1 MAFKLHEWNETDFTG
16 GCLAY
21 LNKAYEVAVYDSLQ
35 EVPTVSFKYPMK
47 EEKADLI
54 QEYRIVS
61 VEGQAYRITTVKRDY
76 SGSRIMTVKANRIFY
91 EDAMRHHFT
100 TIGNDTDVTKSTIGV
115 DPYDVI
121 KLAIAD
127 TKFELISDSE
137 LKKMGMTR
145 IGADGVKIDF
155 YPTDKINTYDV
166 IQNVIEAYGRGEIYY
181 DNYRFA
187 VVERI
192 GKDNGVRMSIKKNM
206 TSLSVERSTQ
216 ELTTRLYMYGKDDLT
231 ISSVNGGKPYIESEE
246 GIEKYGIREA
256 YRDYSDYDD
265 PEKLKA
271 FGEWDLKGEGND
283 FRLDRPQLTITGDVV
298 DLSKLAEYGDFY
310 KIALGDT
317 VHVFEG
323 DIEHKKRIVSMKY
336 YPYSA
341 KQPSVTIGQPTL
353 ANPYYHAWYMG
364 KLLKTVQ
371 KNSGR
376 ANKLKTSY
384 FHGTLNSTQNPV
396 ESNNKKLL
404 LDGDLLIIKDS
415 QRDRIHIGNDEVDN
429 KKQFVFL
436 LYDVDG
442 NPVIFFDEN
451 GNGIF
456 SGTIR
461 GAKIESDTDI
471 NVNKDASVGQY
482 LRVGYISSYV
492 NDEGKTIY
500 KWSDESGILLSGYTS
515 IKTTNGGNNLA
526 IGAMSSIE
534 LNAAKVMQ
542 NGKRLLNE
550 ADLDSLKAQ
559 IHEIEKKIAGLE
571 S

>member
-1 MAFKLHEWNETDFTG
+1 MAFKLHEWNETEFTG

-21 LNKAYEVAVYDSLQ
+21 LNKAYEVAVFEGLQ
-35 EVPTVSFKYPMK
+35 ETHTVSFKYPMK
-47 EEKADLI
+47 DEKAELI
-54 QEYRIVS
+54 KENRIVS

-91 EDAMRHHFT
+91 EDAMRHHFP
-100 TIGNDTDVTKSTIGV
+100 TIGNDTDVSKSTIGV

-127 TKFELISDSE
+127 TKFELIPDSE
-137 LKKMGMTR
+137 LKEMGMTR

-206 TSLSVERSTQ
+206 TSLSVERNTQ

-231 ISSVNGGKPYIESEE
+231 ISSVNGGKPYSDSKE

-317 VHVFEG
+317 VHVFE
-323 DIEHKKRIVSMKY
+323 DNIEHKQRIVSMTY

-353 ANPYYHAWYMG
+353 ANAYYHAWYMG
-364 KLLKTVQ
+364 KLIKTIQ

-384 FHGTLNSTQNPV
+384 FHGTVNSTQNPV
-396 ESNNKKLL
+396 RSDNKQLL
-404 LDGDLLIIKDS
+404 LDGDLLSIKDS
-415 QRDRIHIGNDEVDN
+415 KRIRIRIGNYNGE
-429 KKQFVFL
+429 FVFII
-436 LYDVDG
+436 YDVKGNKAVYLNEDG
-442 NPVIFFDEN
+442 EAV
-451 GNGIF
+451 F
-456 SGTIR
+456 SGTIETMQDCIIQ
-461 GAKIESDTDI
+461 GM
-471 NVNKDASVGQY
+471 
-482 LRVGYISSYV
+482 LRVGMAGNNTKGIEFYGDTYSSQSECYAKMLPYV
-492 NDEGKTIY
+492 DVGGELKGINIEGGLWLNGYYVANENQIGDLRKRIALLEGKI
-500 KWSDESGILLSGYTS
+500 
-515 IKTTNGGNNLA
+515 N
-526 IGAMSSIE
+526 E
-534 LNAAKVMQ
+534 LKN
-542 NGKRLLNE
+542 
-550 ADLDSLKAQ
+550 SLK
-559 IHEIEKKIAGLE
+559 
-571 S
+571 

>member
-1 MAFKLHEWNETDFTG
+1 
-16 GCLAY
+16 
-21 LNKAYEVAVYDSLQ
+21 
-35 EVPTVSFKYPMK
+35 
-47 EEKADLI
+47 
-54 QEYRIVS
+54 
-61 VEGQAYRITTVKRDY
+61 
-76 SGSRIMTVKANRIFY
+76 
-91 EDAMRHHFT
+91 
-100 TIGNDTDVTKSTIGV
+100 
-115 DPYDVI
+115 
-121 KLAIAD
+121 
-127 TKFELISDSE
+127 
-137 LKKMGMTR
+137 
-145 IGADGVKIDF
+145 
-155 YPTDKINTYDV
+155 
-166 IQNVIEAYGRGEIYY
+166 
-181 DNYRFA
+181 
-187 VVERI
+187 
-192 GKDNGVRMSIKKNM
+192 
-206 TSLSVERSTQ
+206 
-216 ELTTRLYMYGKDDLT
+216 
-231 ISSVNGGKPYIESEE
+231 
-246 GIEKYGIREA
+246 
-256 YRDYSDYDD
+256 
-265 PEKLKA
+265 
-271 FGEWDLKGEGND
+271 
-283 FRLDRPQLTITGDVV
+283 
-298 DLSKLAEYGDFY
+298 
-310 KIALGDT
+310 
-317 VHVFEG
+317 
-323 DIEHKKRIVSMKY
+323 MKY

-384 FHGTLNSTQNPV
+384 FHGTVNSTQNPV
-396 ESNNKKLL
+396 ESDNKKLL

-442 NPVIFFDEN
+442 NPVIFFDEK

-534 LNAAKVMQ
+534 LNATKVMQ
-542 NGKRLLNE
+542 NG
-550 ADLDSLKAQ
+550 
-559 IHEIEKKIAGLE
+559 
-571 S
+571 

>member
-384 FHGTLNSTQNPV
+384 FHGTVNSTQNPV
-396 ESNNKKLL
+396 ESDNKKLL

-442 NPVIFFDEN
+442 NPVIFFDEK

-534 LNAAKVMQ
+534 LNATKVMQ
-542 NGKRLLNE
+542 NGNRLLNTD
-550 ADLDSLKAQ
+550 DLKDIMEEIRQLKAKTS
-559 IHEIEKKIAGLE
+559 ELE
-571 S
+571 N

>member
-21 LNKAYEVAVYDSLQ
+21 LNEAYDVAVFEGLR
-35 EVPTVSFKYPMK
+35 ETHTVSFKYLM
-47 EEKADLI
+47 EDEKAELI
-54 QEYRIVS
+54 KENRIVS

-91 EDAMRHHFT
+91 DDALHHHLP

-127 TKFELISDSE
+127 TKFELIPDSE
-137 LKKMGMTR
+137 LKEMGMTR

-206 TSLSVERSTQ
+206 TSLSVERNTQ

-231 ISSVNGGKPYIESEE
+231 ISSVNGGKPYIDSKE

-271 FGEWDLKGEGND
+271 FGEWDLKGEGNE

-310 KIALGDT
+310 KISLGDT
-317 VHVFEG
+317 VHVFE
-323 DIEHKKRIVSMKY
+323 DNIEHKQRIVSMTY

-396 ESNNKKLL
+396 RSDNKQLL

-442 NPVIFFDEN
+442 NPVIFFDEK

-534 LNAAKVMQ
+534 LNASKVMQ
-542 NGKRLLNE
+542 NGNRLLNTD
-550 ADLDSLKAQ
+550 DLNDITEEIRQLKA
-559 IHEIEKKIAGLE
+559 KISELE
-571 S
+571 N

>member
-21 LNKAYEVAVYDSLQ
+21 LNKAYEVAVFEGLQ
-35 EVPTVSFKYPMK
+35 ETHTVSFKYPMK
-47 EEKADLI
+47 DEKAELI
-54 QEYRIVS
+54 KENRIVS
-61 VEGQAYRITTVKRDY
+61 VEGQAYRITLVKRDY

-91 EDAMRHHFT
+91 DDALHHHLP

-127 TKFELISDSE
+127 TKFELIPDSE
-137 LKKMGMTR
+137 LKEMGMTR

-206 TSLSVERSTQ
+206 TSLSVERNTQ

-231 ISSVNGGKPYIESEE
+231 ISSVNGGKPYIDSKE

-271 FGEWDLKGEGND
+271 FGEWDLKGEGNE

-310 KIALGDT
+310 KISLGDT
-317 VHVFEG
+317 VHVFE
-323 DIEHKKRIVSMKY
+323 DNIEHKQRIVSMTY

-353 ANPYYHAWYMG
+353 ANAYYRAWYMG
-364 KLLKTVQ
+364 KLIKTIQ

-396 ESNNKKLL
+396 ESDNKKLL
-404 LDGDLLIIKDS
+404 LDGDLLYIEDNKGRRRINLGNMDGAFVFQIFNQLSEKTIEMDDDGNVTITGVFATGTDKNARTVIDKNGIQS
-415 QRDRIHIGNDEVDN
+415 YDADGQRDGLWCNEPNSVNQSFSDLTLYNKGKEIFQIYNEGFYEHLKSKGKSFLGTNGDN
-429 KKQFVFL
+429 SYAYGKWKFEQ
-436 LYDVDG
+436 G
-442 NPVIFFDEN
+442 A
-451 GNGIF
+451 
-456 SGTIR
+456 SGTFQTADGKTVTVSGGLI
-461 GAKIESDTDI
+461 TDI
-471 NVNKDASVGQY
+471 S
-482 LRVGYISSYV
+482 
-492 NDEGKTIY
+492 
-500 KWSDESGILLSGYTS
+500 
-515 IKTTNGGNNLA
+515 
-526 IGAMSSIE
+526 
-534 LNAAKVMQ
+534 
-542 NGKRLLNE
+542 
-550 ADLDSLKAQ
+550 
-559 IHEIEKKIAGLE
+559 
-571 S
+571 